1 MNLKTFAQE
10 GRLRLMAG
18 VSRRVDYWGFDSSG
32 QVIESPTAVTGGYTL
47 RGEVRDDPR
56 AVELWNALKEA
67 IQMRGREV
75 VIEEAAYTWFN
86 RVMAMRIL
94 SRGGYDEPQ
103 LDVESGAS
111 SLEPLMLRRARQG
124 HAPFLSDED
133 RNRLNKVVS
142 DYSKEQ
148 EAMALLL
155 TGYCRQHGTLSEV
168 FGRPDD
174 FTELLLP
181 DDMLKSGGFLDL
193 LQDAEQDADAL
204 TAEQYGKVELI
215 GWLYQYYISEKKD
228 EVFDAFNKGKKA
240 EAKDIPAAT
249 QIFTPNWIVKYMV
262 ENTAGKAWLDKHPTS
277 PLKEQMTYL
286 VENEADGTRQPIIDR
301 VEDLTL
307 IDPACGSGHI
317 LVEGFDLI
325 YQMYQEEFA
334 SPTEAVKSI
343 LEHNLFGLDIDD
355 RAAQLST
362 FAVLLKAAQ
371 YDRDIWDRGYRP
383 HVYAMP
389 YKRTFDGTEVKT
401 YLGEAGK
408 AYANELE
415 IALSRMWDAKNLGAV
430 MKLRLSDQAHAFIT
444 ARQKELESAQLDFFE
459 EATIQDMTPF
469 IRVLLTMTRRYTAVV
484 ANPPYMG
491 QKNMN
496 ADLKAYVNKNYPV
509 SKSDLCT
516 VFLEVLPNLNQTGGT
531 HAFIIPPSWMF
542 LSSFEKLRGWML
554 SELTVDSVLHLSR
567 GVFGAD
573 FGSVAAVNRK
583 AFPTP
588 DAAGTYLRMVE
599 RTFQE
604 FHHYHLRELFL
615 LSNGE
620 ENFKFDFSSY
630 EKDDERI
637 EASEKGKRVYYSNI
651 PQSNFSKIPGSP
663 IAYWVSDGIVDLFSI
678 TQLSSVAAPRR
689 AIQTGDSDKFRKYWT
704 EVSKKSIEA
713 VPEKARGA
721 GKARKWYLAANGGK
735 SRKWYGNID
744 FVILWGNHGQIVK
757 STGKAIVPNEELYF
771 DECVVWNRIASGD
784 LSFRYHNAG
793 LICGDASP
801 FLHSSDR
808 DVLLRLMALMNGS
821 VGDFMMKIVN
831 PTLAVQTGSVAKV
844 PIAPLVELT
853 DGRIERL
860 AQSAVS
866 TARRE
871 YDSGEWSK
879 NFRVF
884 PLVSNTDSLEAAHNV
899 WDTQVSTDFFQLHKN
914 EEELNRIFID
924 IYGLQD
930 ELTPEVP
937 LKDIT
942 ILQEELDSDDLE
954 ALEDEFRAGGG
965 QPIELPIKRDVVMQ
979 QFLSYCVGLMM
990 GRYRLDEPGLHI
1002 AHPEPTAEE
1011 VASYSY
1017 NRHTV
1022 EIDDDAI
1029 LPLMGSACQFPDD
1042 VLHRVYGLLDVIW
1055 GEETRIA
1062 NVNFLEECLGKSL
1075 EKYLVKDFFKDHCK
1089 RYKKKPIY
1097 WLFAS
1102 KKGAFQ
1108 VLVYMHRMNAFTVQK
1123 IRDRYLLDHLRQL
1136 RSEIERLEAL
1146 GVNASKAEAKKLE
1159 QLRKDEVECR
1169 EYELMLKDVADQQIA
1184 FDLNDGVTKNHKL
1197 FGEVVAKIK

>member
-1 MNLKTFAQE
+1 MHLKTFAQE
-10 GRLRLMAG
+10 GRRRLMAG
-18 VSRRVDYWGFDSSG
+18 VSRRLDYWGFDGQG
-32 QVIESPTAVTGGYTL
+32 QVTEAPIAVSGGFTH
-47 RGEVRDDPR
+47 RGQIHDDPR
-56 AVELWNALKEA
+56 ALELWSALKEA
-67 IQMRGREV
+67 MHKRGREV

-86 RVMAMRIL
+86 RIMAMRIL

-103 LDVESGAS
+103 LDVEAGAS

-133 RNRLNKVVS
+133 RTRLNKVVS

-193 LQDAEQDADAL
+193 LQEAERDADAL
-204 TAEQYGKVELI
+204 TEEQYGKVELI

-228 EVFDAFNKGKKA
+228 EVFDTFKKGKKA

-262 ENTAGKAWLDKHPTS
+262 ENTAGKAWLDKHPNS
-277 PLKEQMTYL
+277 PLKEQMAYL

-430 MKLRLSDQAHAFIT
+430 MKLKLSDQAHSFIT

-459 EATIQDMTPF
+459 KATIQDMTPF
-469 IRVLLTMTRRYTAVV
+469 ISVLLTMTRRYTAVV

-496 ADLKAYVNKNYPV
+496 ADLKAYVNKNYPI
-509 SKSDLCT
+509 SKSDLFA
-516 VFLEVLPNLNQTGGT
+516 VFMESTLAMAVKSGRMGMVNQ
-531 HAFIIPPSWMF
+531 HSWMF
-542 LSSFEKLRGWML
+542 LSSYEKLRMQLLNDHGIESM
-554 SELTVDSVLHLSR
+554 LHLGPRAFEDVSGEVVQSTAFVMQR
-567 GVFGAD
+567 E
-573 FGSVAAVNRK
+573 GS
-583 AFPTP
+583 
-588 DAAGTYLRMVE
+588 D
-599 RTFQE
+599 
-604 FHHYHLRELFL
+604 
-615 LSNGE
+615 
-620 ENFKFDFSSY
+620 
-630 EKDDERI
+630 
-637 EASEKGKRVYYSNI
+637 EASTYHRLVDGPDGAIKHQWFHQGYRVYPNI

-663 IAYWVSDGIVDLFSI
+663 IAYWVSDAVLHLFVDYPSFEEFGRPRVGMQTANNSFFLRSWSEINFTQFQDGSLKWVKYLKGGGKRRWFGNLNEILRFEKNGELLRQTKNATLCDLEILTEIKGTWSDVSSKGFAARKVPRDCFHDISGHCYFPDGDNEFFILAYLNSKVFGQLVDL
-678 TQLSSVAAPRR
+678 L
-689 AIQTGDSDKFRKYWT
+689 
-704 EVSKKSIEA
+704 
-713 VPEKARGA
+713 
-721 GKARKWYLAANGGK
+721 
-735 SRKWYGNID
+735 
-744 FVILWGNHGQIVK
+744 
-757 STGKAIVPNEELYF
+757 
-771 DECVVWNRIASGD
+771 
-784 LSFRYHNAG
+784 
-793 LICGDASP
+793 
-801 FLHSSDR
+801 
-808 DVLLRLMALMNGS
+808 
-821 VGDFMMKIVN
+821 N
-831 PTLAVQTGSVAKV
+831 PTLHYQVGNVKLV
-844 PIAPLVELT
+844 PFSPQVNL
-853 DGRIERL
+853 ERVDLLSRSCVNISTKDWNLHETAWDFSGLSLLEDSRSLSL
-860 AQSAVS
+860 AYSCWLQRSS
-866 TARRE
+866 
-871 YDSGEWSK
+871 D
-879 NFRVF
+879 
-884 PLVSNTDSLEAAHNV
+884 
-899 WDTQVSTDFFQLHKN
+899 DFYLLHEN
-914 EEELNRIFID
+914 EEELNRIFIEV
-924 IYGLQD
+924 YGLQD

-942 ILQEELDSDDLE
+942 ILQEELDGNHLE

-1017 NRHTV
+1017 NGHTV

-1042 VLHRVYGLLDVIW
+1042 VLHRVYGLLDVMW
-1055 GEETRIA
+1055 GEETRTA

-1097 WLFAS
+1097 WLFSS
-1102 KKGAFQ
+1102 KRG
-1108 VLVYMHRMNAFTVQK
+1108 
-1123 IRDRYLLDHLRQL
+1123 
-1136 RSEIERLEAL
+1136 RSRCWCTCT
-1146 GVNASKAEAKKLE
+1146 G
-1159 QLRKDEVECR
+1159 
-1169 EYELMLKDVADQQIA
+1169 
-1184 FDLNDGVTKNHKL
+1184 
-1197 FGEVVAKIK
+1197 